1 MFVFIAGGDSS
12 EDRTY
17 YIDDIKGPVLTNTA
31 SINDSQIIDFSLYP
45 NPADE
50 FIYINSNNINIDE
63 VNIYDLN
70 GRIISNKKVVNNRI
84 NLDNIS
90 KGVYF
95 VEINGIVKK
104 LLKK

>member
-1 MFVFIAGGDSS
+1 M
-12 EDRTY
+12 
-17 YIDDIKGPVLTNTA
+17 LTNTA
-31 SINDSQIIDFSLYP
+31 SLDENQLNSFSIYP

-50 FIYINSNNINIDE
+50 FIYINSNNINIDT

-70 GRIISNKKVVNNRI
+70 GRIISNKKVINNRI

-90 KGVYF
+90 KGMYF
-95 VEINGIVKK
+95 VEIKGVVKK